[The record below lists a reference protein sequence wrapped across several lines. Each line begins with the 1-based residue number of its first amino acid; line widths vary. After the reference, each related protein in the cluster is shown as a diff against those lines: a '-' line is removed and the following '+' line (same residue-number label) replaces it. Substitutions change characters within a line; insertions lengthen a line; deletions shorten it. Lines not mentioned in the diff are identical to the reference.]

1 MKMVGRAR
9 NYSYIYGVRLP
20 KWQEFKFKKIK
31 VMKKYQV
38 ILKNGKNGD
47 KLYSSVPKA
56 IKANSGNIQTIKEIT
71 MMDFS
76 KVPDGRSVASG
87 KQFSSRKNQDQ
98 VR

>member
-1 MKMVGRAR
+1 
-9 NYSYIYGVRLP
+9 
-20 KWQEFKFKKIK
+20 
-31 VMKKYQV
+31 MKKYQV

-56 IKANSGNIQTIKEIT
+56 IKANPGNIKSIKEIT
-71 MMDFS
+71 LMDFS

>member
-1 MKMVGRAR
+1 MT
-9 NYSYIYGVRLP
+9 
-20 KWQEFKFKKIK
+20 
-31 VMKKYQV
+31 KYQV

-56 IKANSGNIQTIKEIT
+56 IKANSGNIKTIKEIT
-71 MMDFS
+71 LMDFS
-76 KVPDGRSVASG
+76 KVPDGRSVTSG

>member
-1 MKMVGRAR
+1 
-9 NYSYIYGVRLP
+9 
-20 KWQEFKFKKIK
+20 
-31 VMKKYQV
+31 MKKYQV

>member
-1 MKMVGRAR
+1 MVSGCQ
-9 NYSYIYGVRLP
+9 SGMID
-20 KWQEFKFKKIK
+20 KFKKIK